1 VEGLPEATTSAML
14 GLLFKQFPGCVPGGP
29 GLAALPCP
37 GSLRHP
43 ALQIRFVEVRM
54 VEAKPGIAFV
64 EFESELQSGVALSG
78 LAGFQITPSH
88 TMAVTFAK
96 Q

>member
-1 VEGLPEATTSAML
+1 MPCL
-14 GLLFKQFPGCVPGGP
+14 GSCSSSSRGASRAAPLLCTPSVTDD
-29 GLAALPCP
+29 
-37 GSLRHP
+37 SHP
-43 ALQIRFVEVRM
+43 APRFVEVRM

-78 LAGFQITPSH
+78 LAGFQITPTH
-88 TMAVTFAK
+88 TMQVTFAK

>member
-1 VEGLPEATTSAML
+1 MRCFVACLLIRGLRAEYPS
-14 GLLFKQFPGCVPGGP
+14 LL
-29 GLAALPCP
+29 
-37 GSLRHP
+37 
-43 ALQIRFVEVRM
+43 IRFVEVRM

-78 LAGFQITPSH
+78 LAGFQITPTH
-88 TMAVTFAK
+88 TMQVTYAK